1 MAPISQILIDN
12 VGWQLSYKY
21 ISYIFVFL
29 LIIASILPW
38 SRISKGSKNNPRK
51 TFNGKAVGGISLIKA
66 VKEKT
71 FWGFF
76 FIFCFTAVG
85 IFGISLHV
93 VAYLVYIGLSE
104 VQAAFSFGIAGMLN
118 FVGMVLTGLAA
129 DKYPRHIVATVSYLL
144 SFIAIFSS

>member
-1 MAPISQILIDN
+1 ML
-12 VGWQLSYKY
+12 VGNYLTEY

-38 SRISKGSKNNPRK
+38 NKISKGSKNNPRK

-93 VAYLVYIGLSE
+93 VAYLVYVGLSE
-104 VQAAFSFGIAGMLN
+104 VQAAFSFWYCRNAQFCRHGLN
-118 FVGMVLTGLAA
+118 W
-129 DKYPRHIVATVSYLL
+129 
-144 SFIAIFSS
+144 FSS